1 MSSFAKPPCDE
12 AAILNGA
19 SSPHAFQAGR
29 WVLAATILGSSMA
42 FIDGSVVNVALPAMQ
57 QSLQATV
64 AGVQWIVE
72 SYALT
77 LAAFILLGGSLG
89 DRYGRRKIFIL
100 GVASFALASVW
111 CGLAPDLPQLIT
123 ARGLQG
129 IGGALLVP
137 GSLALL
143 SSSWERGKAIG
154 IWSGFTAI
162 TAAGG
167 PVLGGFLVQ
176 HASWRWIFFLNLPIA
191 AAVILLSRFVPESQ
205 NPEARGQKLD
215 WPGAALA
222 ILGLGAVVFAFIARS
237 PVAGMLGVIGLIA
250 FAIVERYARAPMLPF
265 SLFRSHAFT
274 GANLL
279 TLFLYTALNGVIFFL
294 PLDLIQLQGYS
305 ATAAG
310 AALLPLILLIFLL
323 SRWSGSLVERYGAK
337 TPLVAGPIVA
347 ALGFALLTR
356 PSLGGSYWT
365 TFFPGIVVLG
375 LGMAISVAPLTTAV
389 MTSVPQSRAGAAS
402 GLNNAVSRIAS
413 LLAVAVL
420 GFVLV
425 NTFNRDLDRR
435 LSEMRAPL
443 NLRQQVDAQRSRLA
457 AIQTDNPQ
465 VRQAIALSFI
475 SGYREVLWLAG
486 LLALMSS
493 VIAAV
498 LLGSKAKPRG
508 QALLQRPDLP

>member
-1 MSSFAKPPCDE
+1 M
-12 AAILNGA
+12 
-19 SSPHAFQAGR
+19 
-29 WVLAATILGSSMA
+29 
-42 FIDGSVVNVALPAMQ
+42 
-57 QSLQATV
+57 
-64 AGVQWIVE
+64 
-72 SYALT
+72 
-77 LAAFILLGGSLG
+77 
-89 DRYGRRKIFIL
+89 
-100 GVASFALASVW
+100 
-111 CGLAPDLPQLIT
+111 
-123 ARGLQG
+123 
-129 IGGALLVP
+129 
-137 GSLALL
+137 
-143 SSSWERGKAIG
+143 
-154 IWSGFTAI
+154 
-162 TAAGG
+162 
-167 PVLGGFLVQ
+167 LGGFLVQ